1 MKTTAIATLLLVAGA
16 SLTSCHSEQSK
27 DRRDTT
33 VNSNARP
40 SGADTAGTPANKAG
54 SEDPSAQFISEAAV
68 SGLLE
73 TEMGKIGQ
81 QKAQLQAVKDYAAT
95 IEKDHKGA
103 SAGLA
108 ELAKAKGLTLPA
120 TVTAEKQ
127 EHLNDLNQMTGKDFD
142 SYYTNMM
149 VENHL
154 TDIALFEGA
163 SKSPDTAV
171 SHYAIRTLP
180 VLQKH
185 YKQARELA
193 SKFDQN
199 KK

>member
-40 SGADTAGTPANKAG
+40 SGSDTAGTPANKAG

-73 TEMGKIGQ
+73 NEMGRIGQ
-81 QKAQLQAVKDYAAT
+81 QKAQLQAIKDYAVT
-95 IEKDHKGA
+95 IERDHKVAGT
-103 SAGLA
+103 GLA
-108 ELAKAKGLTLPA
+108 EIAKAKNLTLPL
-120 TVTAEKQ
+120 TISAEKQ
-127 EHLNDLNQMTGKDFD
+127 EHLTDLSQMTGKDFD

-171 SHYAIRTLP
+171 SHYALKLLP
-180 VLQKH
+180 TLQKH

-199 KK
+199 KR